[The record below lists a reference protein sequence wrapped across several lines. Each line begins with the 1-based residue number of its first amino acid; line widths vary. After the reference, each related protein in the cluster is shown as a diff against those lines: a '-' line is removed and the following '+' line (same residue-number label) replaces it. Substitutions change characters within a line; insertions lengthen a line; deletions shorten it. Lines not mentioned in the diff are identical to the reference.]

1 MEISD
6 YYLIGKITRPHG
18 LKGEVTA
25 SLRSDLPNDAS
36 DIEVVFIKMNNQMV
50 PHFIKSISLKGDKA
64 YLQFDDVETL
74 NEAQAIA
81 KHELFLPKSLRP
93 KSKKGEFYD
102 DEVIGF
108 VVEDNSFGSLG
119 IITEVI
125 QSGLQRLISV
135 NYQGKELLIPI
146 NGPFIKKIDKR
157 DKKMSVSLPEGYLDL

>member
-6 YYLIGKITRPHG
+6 YYRIGKITKPHG
-18 LKGEVTA
+18 LKGEVTV
-25 SLRSDLPNDAS
+25 SLQPGLPNDVN
-36 DIEVVFIKMNNQMV
+36 DVEVVFIRMNNQMV
-50 PHFIKSISLKGDKA
+50 PHFIKSISRNGDKA

-74 NEAQAIA
+74 DEAQAIA

-93 KSKKGEFYD
+93 KSQKGEFYD

-108 VVEDNSFGSLG
+108 VVEDNSFGTLG
-119 IITEVI
+119 TITAVI

-146 NGPFIKKIDKR
+146 NGSFI
-157 DKKMSVSLPEGYLDL
+157 